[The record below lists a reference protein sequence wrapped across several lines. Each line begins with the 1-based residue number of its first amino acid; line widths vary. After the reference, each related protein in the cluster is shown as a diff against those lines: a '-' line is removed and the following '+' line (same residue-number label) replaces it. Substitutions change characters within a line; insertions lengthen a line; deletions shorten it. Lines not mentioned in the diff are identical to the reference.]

1 MSGVSG
7 FNYNQISSTMGQ
19 STSAVEN
26 QLSSF
31 SQSMDPGNASDMIKM
46 QQLTQ
51 QWSLAINL
59 QSTTMKLISDTLKG
73 VVQKIG

>member
-7 FNYNQISSTMGQ
+7 FNYNQISNTMGQ
-19 STSAVEN
+19 ATGAVEN

-31 SQSMDPGNASDMIKM
+31 SKSMDPGNASDMIKM

>member
-1 MSGVSG
+1 MSGVSE
-7 FNYNQISSTMGQ
+7 FNYNQINNTMGQ
-19 STSAVEN
+19 STSAVESA
-26 QLSSF
+26 LTSF
-31 SQSMDPGNASDMIKM
+31 SKTMDPGNASDMIKM

-51 QWSLAINL
+51 QWTLALNL